1 MVRQNGPGFTQYKR
15 GRKMKKAESRSA
27 CSAYRVKHCWKN
39 FTLIE
44 LLIVIAIIAV
54 LASMLLPALTQAR
67 EKARQTGCNSN
78 LKQIG
83 TALAS
88 YSDDYKGFTVLHSD
102 NANYILPR
110 PRFQA
115 SGWGRPSWQ
124 WQLAPYLNLSDD
136 VIFSVSRNYNHAF
149 RCPSV
154 QLDPNVGNK
163 VVGNPGYN
171 GEYCGVPGNA
181 WGGTSTFCYVLNLPG
196 YGTIENTGGDG
207 VPRLLSSF
215 RKPSA
220 LFAVLEG
227 GQGGAVQ
234 TSHIDS
240 SDGLDTWPQIYAG
253 VQRLRYPH
261 RGLSSNQLYA
271 DGHTGSIKGVIRSK
285 KAGDE
290 WEVRWGS
297 KNKI

>member
-1 MVRQNGPGFTQYKR
+1 MKRVESQSVRVLR
-15 GRKMKKAESRSA
+15 GLKMQTGK
-27 CSAYRVKHCWKN
+27 

-44 LLIVIAIIAV
+44 LLIVVAIIAI
-54 LASMLLPALTQAR
+54 LAAMLLPALSQAR
-67 EKARQTGCNSN
+67 EKARQAGCNSN

-83 TALAS
+83 TALVS
-88 YSDDYKGFTVLHSD
+88 YSDDYKGFTVMHSD

-115 SGWGRPSWQ
+115 NSWGRPSWQ
-124 WQLAPYLNLSDD
+124 WQLAPYLNLADE
-136 VIFSVSRNYNHAF
+136 VIFSISKNYNHAF

-154 QLDPNVGNK
+154 VLNPDIGNK
-163 VVGNPGYN
+163 VVGDPGYN

-181 WGGTSTFCYVLNLPG
+181 WGGTSTFCYVVNLPG
-196 YGTIENTGGDG
+196 YGTIDNTAGDG
-207 VPRLLSSF
+207 IPRLLGSL
-215 RKPSA
+215 RKPST

-240 SDGLDTWPQIYAG
+240 SDGQDTWPRINGG

-261 RGLSSNQLYA
+261 HGLSSNQLYA
-271 DGHTGSIKGVIRSK
+271 DGHTGSIQGVIRSK
-285 KAGDE
+285 KAGGE
-290 WEVRWGS
+290 WEIHWGN
-297 KNKI
+297 KNRI